1 MPPADIVWYASLIPP
16 LEFGFR
22 APLYRDPKGINPSQ
36 YRATVLNEHKCEMR
50 QVFHKKEHVVSVAV
64 NFTCQKLG
72 KSGFD

>member
-1 MPPADIVWYASLIPP
+1 MPLADIVWYASLIPP

-50 QVFHKKEHVVSVAV
+50 QVFHKK
-64 NFTCQKLG
+64 
-72 KSGFD
+72 